1 MAKHFRVVAVASL
14 ALSAGCS
21 SFGVTTTET
30 PALAPFSAAATGA
43 AKVCV
48 VRSGELPA
56 PFFTTVVYDNAKLV
70 GATKDGTYFCY
81 LAEPGQ
87 HTILSDGAY
96 GTRTAV
102 LSAQAGQQY
111 YLKQAWLFPGFRGHA
126 LSWIDESTAQS
137 EIRDDEYAM
146 LTEVPGDK
154 ALPDAR
160 PFAPAAP
167 PR

>member
-1 MAKHFRVVAVASL
+1 MAKHFPVLLATL

-30 PALAPFSAAATGA
+30 PALAPFSTAVSSA

-48 VRSGELPA
+48 VRGGDLPA

-81 LAEPGQ
+81 LAEPGR
-87 HTILSDGAY
+87 HTIVSDGAY
-96 GTRTAV
+96 GSRTAV
-102 LSAQAGQQY
+102 LTAQAGRQY

-126 LSWIDESTAQS
+126 LSWIDASTAQT
-137 EIRDDEYAM
+137 EIAADEYAM

-167 PR
+167 